1 MLTGLAFLR
10 RPCSLFLL
18 LRRKDNVV
26 LQPHVEQHQRRHQ
39 PPPALLRPVAVA
51 TAASSS
57 IAAAASCTSP
67 ASSCRNCCI
76 FLYRSSFRCRFP
88 LHNGASSTAV
98 SSSSIATNGE
108 RRCLSRVFLLRC
120 RSHFP
125 ASSSRNRCIFLP
137 LSQQLSL
144 LLFSIHLIATDFSHC
159 SFLEYCCRFLRSFSG
174 EPQS

>member
-1 MLTGLAFLR
+1 MLFFAGLAPSPICCLQQTLSIIVTQGGKH
-10 RPCSLFLL
+10 SLTASSIAV
-18 LRRKDNVV
+18 NG
-26 LQPHVEQHQRRHQ
+26 EQRCLPRF
-39 PPPALLRPVAVA
+39 P
-51 TAASSS
+51 ASSS
-57 IAAAASCTSP
+57 
-67 ASSCRNCCI
+67 RNCCI

-88 LHNGASSTAV
+88 LHNGASLTTV